1 MFNSDFYLSLA
12 LVFFVNLA
20 GHFAPGF
27 RKPIAQAETYVKSY
41 VFGSG
46 SIVICAGVWAWL
58 ANAWLYWLA
67 FAAFVAAAGLGCI
80 AGYAI
85 DLYANFSTL
94 RSADERDRDH
104 AQN

>member
-27 RKPIAQAETYVKSY
+27 RKPIADAGAYIKSY

-46 SIVICAGVWAWL
+46 SILICAGIWAWL
-58 ANAWLYWLA
+58 VGRLA
-67 FAAFVAAAGLGCI
+67 LLAR
-80 AGYAI
+80 
-85 DLYANFSTL
+85 L
-94 RSADERDRDH
+94 RRLRARRRPRLH
-104 AQN
+104 RRLRH